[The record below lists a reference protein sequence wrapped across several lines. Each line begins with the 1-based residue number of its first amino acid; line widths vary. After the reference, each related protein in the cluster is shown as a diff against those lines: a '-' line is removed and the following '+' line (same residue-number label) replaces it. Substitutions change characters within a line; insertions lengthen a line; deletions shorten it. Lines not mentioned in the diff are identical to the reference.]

1 MEDLEDL
8 LDRMTDTMTGMNTED
23 PLDRMT
29 RTMIEMTKTM
39 IDQMIRVKMMK
50 NIKQD

>member
-8 LDRMTDTMTGMNTED
+8 LDQMTDTMTGMNTED